1 MDIISTAPDGIVATD
16 RRMIVIDDDDAVR
29 RSLQLLLHWRGF
41 EVRSYSTAATALAD
55 PQIAE
60 APFLVVD
67 RILPDGDGLTVLE
80 TLKALGWKGRAILI
94 TGMPSPGLAEQAR
107 ACGYDAVLEKPLR
120 QHELLNALNER
131 P

>member
-1 MDIISTAPDGIVATD
+1 MDTISTAPSGDLATD

-41 EVRSYSTAATALAD
+41 EVRSYGAAATALAD

-60 APFLVVD
+60 TPFLVVD
-67 RILPDGDGLTVLE
+67 RILPDGDGLAVLE

-94 TGMPSPGLAEQAR
+94 TGMPSASLADEAR

-120 QHELLNALNER
+120 QHELLNALNEH